1 MFCIAAFI
9 VLLFMAAIS
18 ARYRKYLA
26 KAWNCTFRR
35 ITFRPCDTTFK
46 QDMKDHMLAPIAARR
61 PGLVKPASIG
71 LEVVAVLII
80 LTTIWSGYE
89 VVKSGVNLYVYG
101 TCNKQDSASCSLG
114 AEACSIPDQTPG
126 FGDSLAAW
134 DVVGAFGN
142 EFASLGETFSAIPSR
157 MQNWDATAYLPAD
170 ATYLNPYDASKKT
183 ALEVIDPGCTYC
195 LQLFNNI
202 EKAGFGE
209 KQNLSYIS
217 YPIQSATGYKFK
229 NSLLV
234 TEQARG
240 PAPQPARGRDHSGR
254 LGDPEAHL
262 HREERRRRV
271 LAGLDQQHGLRGRER
286 AAAGLGARIRAQPGA
301 GRPRGPGSGIRPG
314 HADHR
319 SQQED
324 SRGEHSHREDPDDHL
339 RRPSPRRP
347 RLGRRPGL
355 ARSCAEVSHI
365 DVKSHREHR
374 YATLH
379 GC

>member
-9 VLLFMAAIS
+9 VLLFMAAVS

-61 PGLVKPASIG
+61 PGLVRPASIG
-71 LEVVAVLII
+71 LEVAAVLII

-234 TEQARG
+234 TEQLEALRLNPLEG
-240 PAPQPARGRDHSGR
+240 ATTPVDWAILKRIYTEKNDAGVSWQVSINSMEPADASALLQGWE
-254 LGDPEAHL
+254 LEF
-262 HREERRRRV
+262 
-271 LAGLDQQHGLRGRER
+271 GLSQ
-286 AAAGLGARIRAQPGA
+286 AQ
-301 GRPRGPGSGIRPG
+301 
-314 HADHR
+314 ADHVDQVAASDQVTQIIAANKKR
-319 SQQED
+319 VEESIHTVKIPTIIFD
-324 SRGEHSHREDPDDHL
+324 
-339 RRPSPRRP
+339 
-347 RLGRRPGL
+347 GRRHDGL
-355 ARSCAEVSHI
+355 VSVG
-365 DVKSHREHR
+365 D
-374 YATLH
+374 L
-379 GC
+379 G

>member
-9 VLLFMAAIS
+9 VLLFMAAVS

-35 ITFRPCDTTFK
+35 MTFRPCDTTFK
-46 QDMKDHMLAPIAARR
+46 QDMKDHLLAPIAARR

-126 FGDSLAAW
+126 FGDSIAAW
-134 DVVGAFGN
+134 DIVGAFGN

-157 MQNWDATAYLPAD
+157 MQNWGATTYLPAN
-170 ATYLNPYDASKKT
+170 ASYLNGFDSGKET

-195 LQLFNNI
+195 LQLFQNI
-202 EKAGFGE
+202 EASGFDKKE
-209 KQNLSYIS
+209 NLTYIA

-234 TEQARG
+234 TQYLEAL
-240 PAPQPARGRDHSGR
+240 R
-254 LGDPEAHL
+254 LNPLDSAATPVDWQILKRIYSEKNDAGVSWQSVINEA
-262 HREERRRRV
+262 EP
-271 LAGLDQQHGLRGRER
+271 
-286 AAAGLGARIRAQPGA
+286 AAADALLQGWSAEFGLSPAQVASITSVAASDKITQIIAANKKTVEESIHTVKIPT
-301 GRPRGPGSGIRPG
+301 IIF
-314 HADHR
+314 D
-319 SQQED
+319 
-324 SRGEHSHREDPDDHL
+324 
-339 RRPSPRRP
+339 
-347 RLGRRPGL
+347 GRRHDGL
-355 ARSCAEVSHI
+355 VSVG
-365 DVKSHREHR
+365 DLK
-374 YATLH
+374 
-379 GC
+379 